1 MFNRQ
6 NKEKKKLTP
15 QQEKENE
22 LKMNIILILTLL
34 TGFIIVIIIFGRF
47 KAETESYDRTL
58 VVEKNITDISGIND
72 IKPLYTYDTK
82 PEPTYNTVE
91 IEDTNLY
98 EEITDDVYLD
108 YEKYG
113 NIYNDNV
120 LKEYNR
126 KNIEYLKFEVTK
138 GKLTKYYFII
148 NNELY
153 VNETGVVPSIN
164 ENNEE
169 NKFEKL
175 NNKYVQ
181 DIYDIVEKNTATSF
195 NEYLKYMVD
204 LNYYIILSNKQNA
217 FCGYAIL
224 NDGNIYELSL
234 INFIDIINKLE
245 ES

>member
-153 VNETGVVPSIN
+153 VNETGVVPSIS

-195 NEYLKYMVD
+195 NEYLKYIVD

>member
-113 NIYNDNV
+113 NIYNDSV

-126 KNIEYLKFEVTK
+126 KNIEYLKFEITK

-153 VNETGVVPSIN
+153 VNETGVVPSIS

-217 FCGYAIL
+217 FYGYAIL
-224 NDGNIYELSL
+224 NNGNIYELSL

>member
-22 LKMNIILILTLL
+22 LKMNIMLILTLL

-153 VNETGVVPSIN
+153 VNETGVVPSIS

-204 LNYYIILSNKQNA
+204 LNYYIILSNKQNT

>member
-153 VNETGVVPSIN
+153 VNETGVVPSIS